1 MIILDTNV
9 ISEAMRGP
17 AADAGVLRWLRSL
30 AETPV
35 TTVINRA
42 EILAGIALLPTGER
56 ADQLRAAAE
65 RAFGTLG
72 VCLPL
77 TPECC
82 AHYGD
87 IVASRQRAGRP
98 IGGMGALIAAI
109 AREASATVATRDV
122 GGFADLGLDLV
133 DPRAP

>member
-17 AADAGVLRWLRSL
+17 QADSGVLAWLRAL
-30 AETPV
+30 PAPPV

-42 EILAGIALLPTGER
+42 EILAGIALLPAGARAER
-56 ADQLRAAAE
+56 LRESAE

-77 TPECC
+77 TAECC

-87 IVASRQRAGRP
+87 IVATRQRAGRP
-98 IGGMGALIAAI
+98 IGGMDALIAAI

-122 GGFADLGLDLV
+122 DGFSDLGLDLV
-133 DPRAP
+133 NPWSA

>member
-56 ADQLRAAAE
+56 ADQLRAAA
-65 RAFGTLG
+65 
-72 VCLPL
+72 
-77 TPECC
+77 
-82 AHYGD
+82 
-87 IVASRQRAGRP
+87 
-98 IGGMGALIAAI
+98 
-109 AREASATVATRDV
+109 
-122 GGFADLGLDLV
+122 
-133 DPRAP
+133 